1 MFTTHTN
8 PQSKFVER
16 RNLPRSVVENRYQP
30 QLGEDREFGIGYGRS
45 SGYARVRSYVSQQ
58 PKLFRCS

>member
-1 MFTTHTN
+1 MNVQTQTTRT
-8 PQSKFVER
+8 FVER
-16 RNLPRSVVENRYQP
+16 RNLPRSVAENRYQSH
-30 QLGEDREFGIGYGRS
+30 LGEGREFGIGYGRS